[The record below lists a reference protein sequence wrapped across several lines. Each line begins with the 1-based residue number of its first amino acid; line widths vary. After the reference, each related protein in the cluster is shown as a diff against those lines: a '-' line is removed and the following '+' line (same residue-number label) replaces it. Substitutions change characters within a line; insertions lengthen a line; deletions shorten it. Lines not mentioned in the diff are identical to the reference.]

1 MPFRISGKN
10 LDVGDALRQR
20 VNDRIIEAL
29 QKYFISKMPRLVAM
43 YLLAVTR
50 DTVDSCM
57 EMASATVLRL
67 SGRRWRTPRAK
78 NASC

>member
-29 QKYFISKMPRLVAM
+29 QKYFAAG
-43 YLLAVTR
+43 Y
-50 DTVDSCM
+50 
-57 EMASATVLRL
+57 
-67 SGRRWRTPRAK
+67 SGTGKNRWFQF
-78 NASC
+78 